1 MLYQIRQIP
10 RNDHPVFRIFY
21 AEIQRVEVIMGLL
34 LMAVT
39 SGLPVLVKPILNI
52 FVIFIYTSQ
61 IMKHPEQKLYDT
73 AFGLSLF
80 TIFYNILE
88 GTISMIL
95 GVEDETLSL
104 FGFGAD
110 SFIEVIS
117 GIGIAAMII
126 RIRRNPLS
134 PKSKFEI
141 NALRITGTSFF
152 LLSAGLLAGVL
163 FNLVRG
169 NKPETT
175 IWGVVISLVSI
186 AVMIWLMRSKNNVG
200 RKIGSDAI
208 IADANCTRVCVYMS
222 LVLLISSLIYEL
234 TGFAYADAIG
244 AAGLVYFSISE
255 GKEAFEKAR
264 GKECECQAK
273 SK

>member
-1 MLYQIRQIP
+1 
-10 RNDHPVFRIFY
+10 
-21 AEIQRVEVIMGLL
+21 
-34 LMAVT
+34 
-39 SGLPVLVKPILNI
+39 
-52 FVIFIYTSQ
+52 
-61 IMKHPEQKLYDT
+61 MKHPEHKLYNT
-73 AFGLSLF
+73 AFQLSLF

-88 GTISMIL
+88 GLISMIL
-95 GVEDETLSL
+95 GFEDETLSL

-126 RIRRNPLS
+126 RIRRNPRS

-141 NALRITGTSFF
+141 NALRITGTSFL
-152 LLSAGLLAGVL
+152 LLSAGLLAGIF
-163 FNLVRG
+163 FNIINQ
-169 NKPETT
+169 NKPVTT
-175 IWGVVISLVSI
+175 IWGVIISVVSI
-186 AVMIWLMRSKNNVG
+186 VVMIWLLRAKRSVG
-200 RKIGSDAI
+200 RKLDSDAI

-244 AAGLVYFSISE
+244 AAGLIYFSISE

-264 GKECECQAK
+264 GKDCECQSV